1 MSIVT
6 KNRHLEREIFV
17 FSILFYNPRRV
28 SRGTIFPV
36 IYKVLPEK
44 KSKNDRYFDLVKY
57 WSPESEIR
65 NSL

>member
-17 FSILFYNPRRV
+17 FSILFYNPSRV

-44 KSKNDRYFDLVKY
+44 KNDRYFNLVKY

>member
-17 FSILFYNPRRV
+17 FSILFYNPSRV

-44 KSKNDRYFDLVKY
+44 KSKKKMTDISIK
-57 WSPESEIR
+57 
-65 NSL
+65 

>member
-17 FSILFYNPRRV
+17 FSILFYNPSRV

-36 IYKVLPEK
+36 IYKLSIGRLNLKFGIVYEFK
-44 KSKNDRYFDLVKY
+44 KSHKSSVA
-57 WSPESEIR
+57 
-65 NSL
+65 